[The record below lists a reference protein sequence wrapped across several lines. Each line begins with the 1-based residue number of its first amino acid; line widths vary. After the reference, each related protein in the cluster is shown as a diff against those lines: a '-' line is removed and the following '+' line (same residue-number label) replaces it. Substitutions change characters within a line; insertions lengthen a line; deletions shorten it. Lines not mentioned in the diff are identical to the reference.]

1 MAKSD
6 NFHRHKSDP
15 PGYLFFELATS
26 ILLHCILFLGSNDW
40 LRAFVPEQKL
50 SQEIPIEY
58 VEVPPDETK
67 TPPKTSRRAAKD
79 SVAGGKAK
87 LERPVS
93 AAKSASPVAPKA
105 SADSPKDLR
114 ANLPAQAFRPELT
127 QPKAV
132 LPNLYS
138 HKPEPQPPQTA
149 EAPRATTPRATKPP
163 QTAEAPPDLA
173 PPEPKPPQTA
183 EAPPDLAPPEP
194 KPAPTAEAPPDLAP
208 PEPKPAPTALTPA
221 TAPRATKSPQTAIAP
236 STTQTNPQFPKTE
249 PSETRL
255 SGRTPS
261 QVQPSL
267 KTGAASRLG
276 GSVSVSS
283 SNFRGDDL
291 ASLPNSNR
299 SNQAPEGIDARREDI
314 DISSYLEQMQQRVK
328 QHWIPGLSQSSR
340 RTVLN
345 FTINRSGRVSNI
357 EIAQTSGLS
366 VTDKAAL
373 KAIKQAAPFTPLPI
387 GYTSNYIHIQFTFD
401 INVYGELDL
410 WRDGG

>member
-163 QTAEAPPDLA
+163 Q
-173 PPEPKPPQTA
+173 
-183 EAPPDLAPPEP
+183 
-194 KPAPTAEAPPDLAP
+194 TAEAPPDLAP